1 MSVLDVNGLDQF
13 TNTVMNQEGLVVF
26 AVYADW
32 AKPSK
37 EMISNIESISDE
49 FRGSI
54 RFAKMNA
61 DTEGSVEMFRD
72 LGIKSIPSFVVIKDR
87 VPVETIGGL
96 IDVDRLRTYLTGI
109 L

>member
-13 TNTVMNQEGLVVF
+13 TNTIMIQDGLVVF
-26 AVYADW
+26 ATYADW
-32 AKPSK
+32 STPSK
-37 EMISNIESISDE
+37 EMMENLESISDE

-72 LGIKSIPSFVVIKDR
+72 LGISAVPSFVVIKDR
-87 VPVETIGGL
+87 VPVNVVSGL
-96 IDVDRLRTYLTGI
+96 VDADRLRTYLTG
-109 L
+109 LL